1 MKLKWILGA
10 THLATALV
18 GAAAVAVAQSGLG
31 NVPAAAAAGL
41 VAFAVGIA
49 VAWFLQRGLRHVE
62 QAVASGDSHSDGTS
76 GIDEI
81 DRLIERLR
89 EFAHRWSASVANGR
103 RQIREVETLLLQCDR
118 RNGAARTPAS
128 EDPSGQLRN
137 LLISLAGE
145 ASSELNQLL
154 EYRDEVARAT
164 GEIATDTELQSE
176 AVNRTSTF
184 VEQMAAH
191 FDAISENADAVRG
204 TTAGTLD
211 AIGSAQQTMEDLNRG
226 LEQLKGHVHVAERKL
241 RALGERSNEI
251 SAIADTIGSISSR
264 TDLLALNASIESFR
278 AGEQG
283 RGFSV
288 VAEEVRKLSEQTAR
302 AAHEVKTLVDSIQL
316 EAQESILTL
325 GQQHDQVDREVDR
338 VRATGNA
345 LGQVRG
351 TCRESAERVGEIGET
366 VRKQLML
373 VQEILLA
380 AERIS
385 EAARENRSR
394 AEGVGWRMKTMGSS
408 VRKIEDTLSTLR
420 GEGDRTQ
427 GTAPPERDVETV
439 EPPSPPQS
447 AGRARPVES
456 IDEAMALVGKAMADG

>member
-1 MKLKWILGA
+1 MKLKWILVG
-10 THLATALV
+10 THLLAALA
-18 GAAAVAVAQSGLG
+18 GAAAVAVARSGGG
-31 NVPAAAAAGL
+31 NVVPAAAAGL
-41 VAFAVGIA
+41 TVVVLGIA
-49 VAWFLQRGLRHVE
+49 VAWFLQRGLRRVE
-62 QAVASGDSHSDGTS
+62 QAVASGESHGEQTS

-89 EFAHRWSASVANGR
+89 EFTHRWSASVANGR

-118 RNGAARTPAS
+118 RHGATRTPAS

-137 LLISLAGE
+137 LLASLAGE
-145 ASSELNQLL
+145 ATSELHQLL
-154 EYRDEVARAT
+154 EYRDEVSRAT

-184 VEQMAAH
+184 VEQMSAH
-191 FDAISENADAVRG
+191 FDAISENAEAVRG
-204 TTAGTLD
+204 TASGASD
-211 AIGSAQQTMEDLNRG
+211 AIGSAQQTMEELNRG

-251 SAIADTIGSISSR
+251 GAIADTIGTISSR
-264 TDLLALNASIESFR
+264 TDLLALNASIESYR

-302 AAHEVKTLVDSIQL
+302 AAHEVKTLIDSIQL

-325 GQQHDQVDREVDR
+325 GQQHDQVDREVAR
-338 VRATGNA
+338 VRTASES
-345 LGQVRG
+345 LDRVRG
-351 TCRESAERVGEIGET
+351 TCRESASRVTEIGET
-366 VRKQLML
+366 VRQQLML

-408 VRKIEDTLSTLR
+408 VRKIEESLTALR
-420 GEGDRTQ
+420 GGVSRSRLPAALEED
-427 GTAPPERDVETV
+427 DVPI
-439 EPPSPPQS
+439 EPPSQVEENS
-447 AGRARPVES
+447 GSRAVES
-456 IDEAMALVGKAMADG
+456 IDEAMTLVGKAMADG